1 MVSQEN
7 RKTARNKWG
16 NRIRHKIS
24 RKNQPTGRQVKG
36 SRESI

>member
-7 RKTARNKWG
+7 RKTVRNKRG
-16 NRIRHKIS
+16 NRIRYKIS
-24 RKNQPTGRQVKG
+24 RKNQPTGRRAKG